1 MVGGVLCLFK
11 KISWY
16 LEGIFLFTKQEGIA
30 LNPSGHPAFKFI
42 LTLKIFVH
50 NTCNIKNF

>member
-16 LEGIFLFTKQEGIA
+16 LEGIFLFTKQDRIA
-30 LNPSGHPAFKFI
+30 LNPTG
-42 LTLKIFVH
+42 LVTLPFYH
-50 NTCNIKNF
+50 NPSYSINN